1 MKLNT
6 KSVKHNTPTAEQ
18 ARLGTLSGDDIMREY
33 ITQRIV
39 DSMKRGFYSFV
50 LTHDISDNIVSYLR
64 NIGYNVRVNDGEY
77 PLEDP
82 TDRTVT
88 ISWK

>member
-6 KSVKHNTPTAEQ
+6 KSVKFDTPTAEQ
-18 ARLGTLSGDDIMREY
+18 ARLGTLNGDGIMLQY
-33 ITQRIV
+33 ITHRIIET
-39 DSMKRGFYSFV
+39 MNRGLYSFV
-50 LTHDISDNIVSYLR
+50 LTHDIPDVNASYLR
-64 NIGYNVRVNDGEY
+64 NIGYNVRVNAGEY